1 MWWPGAKIRGCYS
14 ALMKHLPADLIN
26 SSKHFTFSGVIAT
39 EISNLTGL
47 VKIAEVGI
55 TDSIPLNA
63 SSKEVS
69 TSVNFKSS
77 YINPI
82 VIATLCG
89 GQGYIG
95 AGCKVMNITS
105 SGAVFRTYTTTS
117 IGGNYSFYISY
128 IVLEKE

>member
-1 MWWPGAKIRGCYS
+1 MIDKEKPGVVPAIVFIRVFD
-14 ALMKHLPADLIN
+14 ALVAY
-26 SSKHFTFSGVIAT
+26 
-39 EISNLTGL
+39 SNLAGL
-47 VKIAEVGI
+47 VKIAEFGI

-63 SSKEVS
+63 SSKDVS
-69 TSVNFKSS
+69 TSISFKRA
-77 YINPI
+77 YTDPVI
-82 VIATLCG
+82 IATLCG

>member
-1 MWWPGAKIRGCYS
+1 MIFFKNSPEYS
-14 ALMKHLPADLIN
+14 D
-26 SSKHFTFSGVIAT
+26 
-39 EISNLTGL
+39 LTGL

-69 TSVNFKSS
+69 TSIRFKKA
-77 YINPI
+77 YTDPVI
-82 VIATLCG
+82 IATLCG

>member
-1 MWWPGAKIRGCYS
+1 MNRTFTLCFSLYPI
-14 ALMKHLPADLIN
+14 ALPFGYVLIY
-26 SSKHFTFSGVIAT
+26 TFYHYAVPDAN
-39 EISNLTGL
+39 SNLAGL
-47 VKIAEVGI
+47 VKIAEFGI

-63 SSKEVS
+63 SSKDVS
-69 TSVNFKSS
+69 TSISFKRA
-77 YINPI
+77 YTDPVI
-82 VIATLCG
+82 IATLCG

>member
-1 MWWPGAKIRGCYS
+1 MQA
-14 ALMKHLPADLIN
+14 
-26 SSKHFTFSGVIAT
+26 SSPRKNQSFLFTYIFAYVY
-39 EISNLTGL
+39 SNLAGL

-55 TDSIPLNA
+55 TDSITLNA

-69 TSVNFKSS
+69 TSISFKKA
-77 YINPI
+77 YTDPVI
-82 VIATLCG
+82 IATLCG

-105 SGAVFRTYTTTS
+105 SGAVFRTYTTVA